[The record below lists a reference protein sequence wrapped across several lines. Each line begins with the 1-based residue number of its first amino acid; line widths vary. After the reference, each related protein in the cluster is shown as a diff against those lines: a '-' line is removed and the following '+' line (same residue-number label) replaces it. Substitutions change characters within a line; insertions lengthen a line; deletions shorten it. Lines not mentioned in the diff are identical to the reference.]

1 MPSSAARTMQPA
13 APTDHSVLRSAGASR
28 RPPSGWWVACWRE
41 LRPHQWI
48 KNVLVFVPLAAVHG
62 LFDRA
67 RLELC
72 LLGFA
77 AFCLAASSIYVL
89 NDLIDLE
96 DDRHDPQKL
105 DRPLAT
111 GAMHTRTAWLLQ
123 TLLLAS
129 ACAVAWQLPH
139 HFISVLIAYYLLMCV
154 YSLLLKRI
162 VVADIFILACGYS
175 LRVAAGA
182 ALLQIRPSAWLIALC
197 GSLFM
202 SFALLK
208 RYAELMARQSAPDGG
223 VLRGYRA
230 ADAPI
235 LAVQGIA
242 SGYLSVL
249 VLALYTTT
257 DLFRRAYGRQQLF
270 WLLCAL
276 LLYWINYMWLMARR
290 GRIPHDPITF
300 ALRDRT
306 SALLI
311 AAMAATALLGQ
322 WLRP

>member
-1 MPSSAARTMQPA
+1 M
-13 APTDHSVLRSAGASR
+13 
-28 RPPSGWWVACWRE
+28 GWYAACWRE

-72 LLGFA
+72 LAGFA
-77 AFCLAASSIYVL
+77 AFCLTASSGYIL

-96 DDRHDPQKL
+96 DDRNDPQKL
-105 DRPLAT
+105 DRPLVT
-111 GAMHTRTAWLLQ
+111 GAMQRRTAWSLQ
-123 TLLLAS
+123 ALLLAS
-129 ACAVAWQLPH
+129 AGVLAWRLPH
-139 HFISVLIAYYLLMCV
+139 HFASVLIAYYLLMCA
-154 YSLLLKRI
+154 YSLLLKRV
-162 VVADIFILACGYS
+162 VVADILTLACGYS

-182 ALLQIRPSAWLIALC
+182 ALLQIRPSAWLIALF

-202 SFALLK
+202 SLALLK
-208 RYAELMARQSAPDGG
+208 RYAELMARQGAPNGG
-223 VLRGYRA
+223 ALRGYLA

-235 LAVQGIA
+235 LAAQGIA
-242 SGYLSVL
+242 SGYVSVL

-257 DLFRRAYGRQQLF
+257 DLLRRAYGRQQLF
-270 WLLCAL
+270 WLLCVL
-276 LLYWINYMWLMARR
+276 LLYWTNYMWLMARR
-290 GRIPHDPITF
+290 GRIPHDPVTF

-311 AAMAATALLGQ
+311 AAMTAAALLGERISQ
-322 WLRP
+322 

>member
-1 MPSSAARTMQPA
+1 MPSSAAPTMPPRV
-13 APTDHSVLRSAGASR
+13 PTGHSVLKAAGGCGPRTRSCAA
-28 RPPSGWWVACWRE
+28 WWRE

-62 LFDRA
+62 LFDRS

-72 LLGFA
+72 LLGVA
-77 AFCLAASSIYVL
+77 AFCLTASSIYVL

-96 DDRHDPQKL
+96 DDRNDPQRL
-105 DRPLAT
+105 DRPLVT
-111 GAMHTRTAWLLQ
+111 GQISKRTAWLMQ

-129 ACAVAWQLPH
+129 AGAVAWRLPQ
-139 HFISVLIAYYLLMCV
+139 HFMLVLIAYYLLMCA
-154 YSLLLKRI
+154 YSLVLKRI
-162 VVADIFILACGYS
+162 AVADIFALACGYS

-202 SFALLK
+202 SLALLK
-208 RYAELMARQSAPDGG
+208 RYAELMARQAAPDGG
-223 VLRGYRA
+223 VLRGYLA

-242 SGYLSVL
+242 SGYVSVL

-276 LLYWINYMWLMARR
+276 LLYWINYIWLMARR
-290 GRIPHDPITF
+290 GRVPHDPVTF

-311 AAMAATALLGQ
+311 AAMVVTALLSQ
-322 WLRP
+322 WIRQ